1 MTERTL
7 EPTEALNCFLADVE
21 RRAFKMAQFAVMNS
35 DDALDIVQ
43 DAMLVFVRSYAKQ
56 PATEWGILFHR
67 TLHSRIIDWQRRAT
81 VRNRFRAWFGRP
93 YDDEDSEDPIQTVAD
108 INSPN
113 AEDILIRG
121 DIAASLEKALSVLP
135 SRQRQAFL
143 LRAWEGMDVAQTASV
158 MGCSQ
163 GSVKT
168 HYSRAVHALRKLLE
182 GQLP

>member
-1 MTERTL
+1 MDHSQ
-7 EPTEALNCFLADVE
+7 ALNSFLADVE

-43 DAMLVFVRSYAKQ
+43 DAMLVFVRSYAKR
-56 PATEWGILFHR
+56 PDTEWGILFHR

-81 VRNRFRAWFGRP
+81 VRNRFRAWFGRV
-93 YDDEDSEDPIQTVAD
+93 DDEENEDPMQTMPD
-108 INSPN
+108 TNSPN
-113 AEDILIRG
+113 AEDLLIRG
-121 DIAASLEKALSVLP
+121 DIAASLEKALAVLP

-143 LRAWEGMDVAQTASV
+143 LRAWEGMDVAQTANV

-182 GQLP
+182 GHLP

>member
-1 MTERTL
+1 
-7 EPTEALNCFLADVE
+7 
-21 RRAFKMAQFAVMNS
+21 MARFAVLNS

-43 DAMLVFVRSYAKQ
+43 DAMLVFVRSYAGR
-56 PATEWGILFHR
+56 PETEWGILFHR
-67 TLHSRIIDWQRRAT
+67 TLQSRIIDWQRRAT
-81 VRNRFRAWFGRP
+81 VRNRFRTWFGRADD
-93 YDDEDSEDPIQTVAD
+93 DDESEDPMQTVAD
-108 INSPN
+108 TNSPN

-121 DIAASLEKALSVLP
+121 DIAAFLEKALRVLP

-143 LRAWEGMDVAQTASV
+143 LRAWEGMDVAQTASA

-182 GQLP
+182 GRLT